1 MKFLALLFGSNI
13 YKPYS
18 ALIRFILQLRGI
30 RIGKNFYIQGVPML
44 KIHGKSSDIIIGE
57 NVSVLGNIDLRN
69 RESGKIII
77 GNEVAMDT
85 DCRFVSANNAV
96 LRLENGCCLGN
107 NCVFN
112 AGTNITVGK
121 NSLIAGYCH
130 IQSSNHGISKNQ
142 LIKDQ
147 KHNYGEIDIGKD
159 CWLGNRVIV
168 TSGVKIEDGAV
179 VGAGSVVTKNLES
192 YTINAGVPTK
202 FIRNRN

>member
-1 MKFLALLFGSNI
+1 
-13 YKPYS
+13 
-18 ALIRFILQLRGI
+18 
-30 RIGKNFYIQGVPML
+30 ML

-112 AGTNITVGK
+112 AGTNITPTAAIIGSSACFILESSPCK
-121 NSLIAGYCH
+121 NSLF
-130 IQSSNHGISKNQ
+130 ISK
-142 LIKDQ
+142 
-147 KHNYGEIDIGKD
+147 
-159 CWLGNRVIV
+159 
-168 TSGVKIEDGAV
+168 
-179 VGAGSVVTKNLES
+179 VTKKKNIAIKAS
-192 YTINAGVPTK
+192 
-202 FIRNRN
+202 FIQ